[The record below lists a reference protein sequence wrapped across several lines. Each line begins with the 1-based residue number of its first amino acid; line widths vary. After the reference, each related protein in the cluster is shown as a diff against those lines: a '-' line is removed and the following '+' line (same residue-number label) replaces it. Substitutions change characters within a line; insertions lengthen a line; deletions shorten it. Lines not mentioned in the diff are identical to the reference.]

1 MEGMRRWIGAN
12 PTTKT
17 THGRGTPRGETKR
30 DKVDLE
36 YDPHSTATIACQ
48 LMDPSVSEEEEA
60 EYQGCAFCPAPV
72 DDCLTRI

>member
-12 PTTKT
+12 PMTNVP
-17 THGRGTPRGETKR
+17 HGRGVPRGEDQR

-36 YDPHSTATIACQ
+36 IDPHSTETIALQ

-60 EYQGCAFCPAPV
+60 EYQG
-72 DDCLTRI
+72 